1 MKYQLSV
8 IVPFLDEEKYLEE
21 SFNRLL
27 EIKLF
32 NKIILVNDGSS
43 DGSSK
48 IAQDLAG
55 KYKFVEIISL

>member
-1 MKYQLSV
+1 LKYQLSV

-32 NKIILVNDGSS
+32 II
-43 DGSSK
+43 
-48 IAQDLAG
+48 
-55 KYKFVEIISL
+55 